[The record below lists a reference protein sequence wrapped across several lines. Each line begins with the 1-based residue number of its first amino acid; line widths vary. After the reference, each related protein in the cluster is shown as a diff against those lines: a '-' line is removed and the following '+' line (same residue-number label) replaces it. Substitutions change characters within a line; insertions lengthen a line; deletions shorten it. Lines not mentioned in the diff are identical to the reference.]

1 MPYVV
6 SRLVNSQVY
15 TQYVKGVN
23 NSNLPIKQVE
33 IKGGA
38 DVTNKNLVIP
48 EGVVTKITSDELE
61 MLKANKEFQAHVER
75 GYIKYYAVSPDVEK
89 VAEKLAQDRSRQLT
103 PKDYEKKGKRKPKVE
118 AAEA

>member
-6 SRLVNSQVY
+6 SRLANSQVY

-23 NSNLPIKQVE
+23 NSNMPVKSVE

-48 EGVVTKITSDELE
+48 EGVVTQVSADELE
-61 MLKANKEFQAHVER
+61 ILKANKEFQKHLER
-75 GYIKYYAVSPDVEK
+75 GYVKYFNIAPNVEK
-89 VAEKLAQDRSRQLT
+89 VSDKLEKDKSRQLT
-103 PKDYEKKGKRKPKVE
+103 PDDYTKKGKKKPKTE
-118 AAEA
+118 SIE